1 MKRAIRV
8 SGQNGQTDMAP
19 ADWRR
24 TMGRELGWL
33 LAVKFAALVFL
44 WLLFFSP
51 GHRQPVDANATSRR
65 LSVTP
70 AISAPGTN
78 QPEGMSHD

>member
-8 SGQNGQTDMAP
+8 SGRKGQTDRVP

-24 TMGRELGWL
+24 TMGREIGWL

-44 WLLFFSP
+44 WVLFFSP
-51 GHRQPVDANATSRR
+51 GHRQPVDADATSRR
-65 LSVTP
+65 LSITP

-78 QPEGMSHD
+78 QPSGDE

>member
-8 SGQNGQTDMAP
+8 SGQKGQTDTAP
-19 ADWRR
+19 TDWRR
-24 TMGRELGWL
+24 AMGRELGWL

-51 GHRQPVDANATSRR
+51 GHRQPVDADATSRR
-65 LSVTP
+65 LSVMP
-70 AISAPGTN
+70 AISTPGTN
-78 QPEGMSHD
+78 QPSGDES